1 MNINLELLTSLR
13 VRIGI
18 LLSLAFILFSIIAI
32 RLWEMQVMRGA
43 QYREKAQKQSIRTI
57 RVPAVRG
64 RILARDGTPLAVNRV
79 AYEVLLHP
87 AELRA
92 RNIRDTVENILAAGA
107 EASRRLGRE
116 NPLTAEKVMRHLNYY
131 PGIPLDLFRDLN
143 QKESVGLREMLPRIR
158 GMEIAAFPVRE
169 YPFGALAAHLLG
181 YATRIDPNDASDRR
195 RYSYYISGLTG
206 KSGLEKAMDEEL
218 CGSPGRKLAIVNSF
232 GFVHEYLEPGYI
244 AARNGLDLELTL
256 DLKAQRIAEE
266 ILGERSGAI
275 VLLNAENGEVLAMAS
290 SPRYDLNLF
299 TGKIPAKEYR
309 LLVSDERHPFVH
321 RAALGAYMPG
331 SIIKPLTAVAALH
344 AGVRPDDLYD
354 CEGKVPFG
362 YSSIRCMNNAV
373 HGEIDMY
380 DAIKKSCNCYFV
392 TMGLRAGIDLLSRVF
407 ASAGIGSPT
416 GFELPERKGVL
427 PVNSAVWRPQ
437 ETAYV
442 SFGQGKI
449 ELTPLQA
456 AVYAAA
462 LANGG
467 YRWKPRLVSRVWDT
481 SQNGPPAVVRDT
493 VPEVTGR
500 LDATDEMLAVIQEG
514 MRRVVWEYG
523 GSGSRARTEKIHLS
537 GKTGTADVISNK
549 KKYKNT
555 WFIGFGRDP
564 ETKNLYAIS
573 ILIEEGESGGRTA
586 AEAAGQFFDQWLE
599 RP

>member
-1 MNINLELLTSLR
+1 MNINWEILTSLR

-18 LLSLAFILFSIIAI
+18 LLALTFILFSVIAI
-32 RLWEMQVMRGA
+32 RLWEMQVMRGG
-43 QYREKAQKQSIRTI
+43 QYRERSQKQSIRTI
-57 RVPAVRG
+57 REPAVRG

-79 AYEVLLHP
+79 SYEVVLHP

-92 RNIRDTVENILAAGA
+92 RNIRDTVDNILAAGA
-107 EASRRLGRE
+107 EAARRLGRE
-116 NPLTAEKVMRHLNYY
+116 NPLTGEKVMRHLNYY
-131 PGIPLDLFRDLN
+131 PGIPLELFRDLS

-158 GMEIAAFPVRE
+158 GMEIAPAPVRE
-169 YPFGALAAHLLG
+169 YPFGSLAAHLIG
-181 YATRIDPNDASDRR
+181 YAGRTDPNDASDRK

-206 KSGLEKAMDEEL
+206 KSGLEKVMDEEL

-232 GFVHEYLEPGYI
+232 GFVHEYLDPGSV
-244 AARNGLDLELTL
+244 AARNGLDLVLTL
-256 DLKAQRIAEE
+256 DLKAQQTAEKV
-266 ILGERSGAI
+266 LGERSGAI
-275 VLLNAENGEVLAMAS
+275 VLLNAENGEILAMAS

-299 TGKIPAKEYR
+299 TKKIPAREYR
-309 LLVSDERHPFVH
+309 LLASDERHPFVH
-321 RAALGAYMPG
+321 RAAQGSYMPG
-331 SIIKPLTAVAALH
+331 SIIKPLTALAALH
-344 AGVRPDDLYD
+344 AGIRPDDLFD

-362 YSSIRCMNNAV
+362 YNPIRCMNNAV

-416 GFELPERKGVL
+416 GFELPERKGIL

-467 YRWKPRLVSRVWDT
+467 YRWKPHVISRLLDT
-481 SQNGPPAVVRDT
+481 SQNGPPASVRDT
-493 VPEVTGR
+493 VPEVMGR
-500 LDATDEMLAVIQEG
+500 LDATDDMLAVVREG

-537 GKTGTADVISNK
+537 GKTGTADVVSGG

-555 WFIGFGRDP
+555 WFVGFGRDSK
-564 ETKNLYAIS
+564 TKTLYAVS
-573 ILIEEGESGGRTA
+573 ILVEQGESGGRTA
-586 AEAAGQFFDQWLE
+586 AEAAGEFFNQWLE
-599 RP
+599 

>member
-1 MNINLELLTSLR
+1 MNIDLEILTSLR

-18 LLSLAFILFSIIAI
+18 LLAVAFILFSVIAI
-32 RLWEMQVMRGA
+32 RLWEMQVLRGP

-79 AYEVLLHP
+79 SYEVVLHP

-92 RNIRDTVENILAAGA
+92 RNIHDTVDNILAAGA
-107 EASRRLGRE
+107 EAARRLGRE

-131 PGIPLDLFRDLN
+131 PGIPLELFRDLS
-143 QKESVGLREMLPRIR
+143 QKESVGLREMLPRIH
-158 GMEIAAFPVRE
+158 GMEIAPAPVRE
-169 YPFGALAAHLLG
+169 YPCGSLAAHILG
-181 YATRIDPNDASDRR
+181 YAVRVDPGDASDRK

-206 KSGLEKAMDEEL
+206 KSGLEKVMDEEL

-232 GFVHEYLEPGYI
+232 GFVHEYLEPGSVT
-244 AARNGLDLELTL
+244 ARNGLDLVLTL
-256 DLKAQRIAEE
+256 DLKAQRTAEQ

-299 TGKIPAKEYR
+299 TGKIPKREYQR
-309 LLVSDERHPFVH
+309 LVTDQRHPFVH
-321 RAALGAYMPG
+321 RAAQGAYMPG
-331 SIIKPLTAVAALH
+331 SIIKPLTAIAALQ
-344 AGVRPDDLYD
+344 AGVNPDDPFN

-362 YSSIRCMNNAV
+362 YNQIRCMNNAV

-392 TMGLRAGIDLLSRVF
+392 TMGLQAGIDVLSRVF

-416 GFELPERKGVL
+416 GIELPERKGVL
-427 PVNSAVWRPQ
+427 PVNSAVWRPE

-449 ELTPLQA
+449 EMTPLQA
-456 AVYAAA
+456 AVYVAA

-467 YRWKPRLVSRVWDT
+467 NRWRPHLISRVLDT
-481 SQNGPPAVVRDT
+481 SQNGPPASVRDT
-493 VPEVTGR
+493 VPEVMGR
-500 LDATDEMLAVIQEG
+500 LDATDEMLAVVREG

-523 GSGSRARTEKIHLS
+523 GSGSRARTDKIHLS
-537 GKTGTADVISNK
+537 GKTGTADVVVNGK
-549 KKYKNT
+549 KSKNT

-564 ETKNLYAIS
+564 KTKTLYAIS
-573 ILIEEGESGGRTA
+573 VLVEQGESGGRTA
-586 AEAAGQFFDQWLE
+586 AEAAGEFFDRWLE
-599 RP
+599 